1 MSKDFA
7 KLILEMA
14 NAFNRGHV
22 KMLEPRSAK
31 GTTPTSYET
40 FVREV
45 SCQRTGPSSR
55 RVKTGSML
63 KD

>member
-45 SCQRTGPSSR
+45 FLPAYRAKQPARKKRDRC
-55 RVKTGSML
+55 
-63 KD
+63 